1 MEVTAII
8 ITVYLLLC
16 GLLMLVLCKR
26 SRHPLRTGA
35 VSIAGGLLAL
45 GGVSVAGLAVP
56 VNLYTLAISA
66 VLGIPGVAGLTA
78 LSFL

>member
-1 MEVTAII
+1 MTTIFITA
-8 ITVYLLLC
+8 YLLLC
-16 GLLMLVLCKR
+16 GLFMLVLCKR

-35 VSIAGGLLAL
+35 LSIAGGFLAL

-56 VNLYTLAISA
+56 VNLYTIAVSA

>member
-56 VNLYTLAISA
+56 VNLYTL
-66 VLGIPGVAGLTA
+66 GIPGVAGLTA

>member
-1 MEVTAII
+1 MDLMTICVTA
-8 ITVYLLLC
+8 YLLVC
-16 GLLMLVLCKR
+16 GLFMLVLCKR
-26 SRHPLRTGA
+26 SKHPLRTGA

-56 VNLYTLAISA
+56 VNLYTLAVSA

>member
-1 MEVTAII
+1 MDVTTILV
-8 ITVYLLLC
+8 TVYLLLC

-35 VSIAGGLLAL
+35 VSVAGGLLAL
-45 GGVSVAGLAVP
+45 GGVSLAGLAVP
-56 VNLYTLAISA
+56 VNLYTVA
-66 VLGIPGVAGLTA
+66 VSVGLGIPGVAGLTA